1 MSVVDETFALFARH
15 GAGAYFGEPVSML
28 QHGLQA
34 AHFATEERA
43 PAPLIVAALLH
54 DIGHLLEDLPEDIA
68 AWHADARHEAIG
80 GAWLAN
86 RFGPEVGNPVRL
98 HVAAKRYL
106 CAVDPAYFAKLSSAS
121 VLTLKL
127 QGGPMST
134 REVAGFEA
142 EPFYREAVQVR
153 RYDDRGKIV
162 GLEVAGLSAYRN
174 LIESVATPRS

>member
-1 MSVVDETFALFARH
+1 
-15 GAGAYFGEPVSML
+15 
-28 QHGLQA
+28 
-34 AHFATEERA
+34 
-43 PAPLIVAALLH
+43 
-54 DIGHLLEDLPEDIA
+54 
-68 AWHADARHEAIG
+68 
-80 GAWLAN
+80 
-86 RFGPEVGNPVRL
+86 VRL